1 MRLPIQIN
9 RYVNMSRKR
18 QAVWDELEAKMSA
31 KRTKNDAMSN
41 KRSKNGSAPHE
52 IVVQKLSSEP
62 DSKQTFKTI
71 QPREFLPF
79 EHEEFTLANLKAACA
94 THFNMPIGTCDVLVS
109 NKGRRHA
116 PHISQ
121 IPHRKDKVITV
132 MHIFEYNCIYIH
144 MVHICI
150 GQAIHETILLYKNI
164 KHYVK
169 NVYVF

>member
-1 MRLPIQIN
+1 MQIYIQIN

-41 KRSKNGSAPHE
+41 KRSKKGSAPHE
-52 IVVQKLSSEP
+52 IVLQKLSSEP
-62 DSKQTFKTI
+62 DSKQTFRPI
-71 QPREFLPF
+71 QPRAFVPF
-79 EHEEFTLANLKAACA
+79 EHKELTLANRKAACG

-109 NKGRRHA
+109 NKG
-116 PHISQ
+116 PSCTHISQ

-132 MHIFEYNCIYIH
+132 MHIFEYNCIIH